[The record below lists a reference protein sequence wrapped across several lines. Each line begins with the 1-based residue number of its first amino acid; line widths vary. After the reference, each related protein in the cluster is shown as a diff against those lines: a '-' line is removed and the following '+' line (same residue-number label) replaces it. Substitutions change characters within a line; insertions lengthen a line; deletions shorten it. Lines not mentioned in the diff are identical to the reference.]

1 MGPMTFVLEGRFA
14 DRDTWS
20 PTRCPIA
27 KAFSV
32 IGTRSAILVLREAY
46 YGTRRF
52 DDFARRVGLTDS
64 AAAGRLRELV
74 EAGLFEKVA
83 YQEPGQRTRYEYHL
97 TQMGRDLMPAIVA
110 LISWGDTYLQGDD
123 GPALALT
130 HLGCGEEVVVEVRC
144 QAGHVLAPGDIAV
157 RPGGK
162 RPSRGSPA
170 ARTPGGDAS
179 AEPTP
184 GTSPPG
190 DPPAAGRPKRDAP
203 GAPE

>member
-14 DRDTWS
+14 DRDTWT

-64 AAAGRLRELV
+64 AAAARLRELV
-74 EAGLFEKVA
+74 EAGLFEKAA

-97 TQMGRDLMPAIVA
+97 TQMGRDLMPAIAA
-110 LISWGDTYLQGDD
+110 LIAWGDTYLQGED

-130 HLGCGEEVVVEVRC
+130 HLGCGKDIAIEVRC
-144 QAGHVLAPGDIAV
+144 QAGHVLGPGEIAV
-157 RPGGK
+157 HPGGK
-162 RPSRGSPA
+162 RTSRSS
-170 ARTPGGDAS
+170 PGGRAPGGS
-179 AEPTP
+179 ALAEPASRR
-184 GTSPPG
+184 GASG
-190 DPPAAGRPKRDAP
+190 DPTAGTHPKRDAW

>member
-1 MGPMTFVLEGRFA
+1 MTFVLEGRFA

-64 AAAGRLRELV
+64 AAAARLRELV

-110 LISWGDTYLQGDD
+110 LIAWGDTYLQGDD

-130 HLGCGEEVVVEVRC
+130 HLGCGEAVVVEVSC

-157 RPGGK
+157 RPMGK
-162 RPSRGSPA
+162 RPSHSSPA
-170 ARTPGGDAS
+170 ARTAGGNAP
-179 AEPTP
+179 AEPTSP
-184 GTSPPG
+184 GVPVNPTTG
-190 DPPAAGRPKRDAP
+190 THQERDAP
-203 GAPE
+203 GAPQ

>member
-14 DRDTWS
+14 DRDTWT

-64 AAAGRLRELV
+64 AAAARLRELV

-110 LISWGDTYLQGDD
+110 LIAWGDTYLQGDD

-130 HLGCGEEVVVEVRC
+130 HLGCGEDVAIEARC
-144 QAGHVLAPGDIAV
+144 KAGHVLGPGEIAV
-157 RPGGK
+157 RPGAK
-162 RPSRGSPA
+162 RSSRSSPA
-170 ARTPGGDAS
+170 ARAPGGRAS
-179 AEPTP
+179 TGSTP
-184 GTSPPG
+184 GTSTPG
-190 DPPAAGRPKRDAP
+190 DLPASRRQERDAR
-203 GAPE
+203 GGSQ

>member
-1 MGPMTFVLEGRFA
+1 MTFVLEGRFA
-14 DRDTWS
+14 DRDTWT

-64 AAAGRLRELV
+64 AAAARLRELV
-74 EAGLFEKVA
+74 EAGLLEKAA

-110 LISWGDTYLQGDD
+110 LAAWGDTYLQGDD

-130 HLGCGEEVVVEVRC
+130 HLNCGKDVAVEVRC
-144 QAGHVLAPGDIAV
+144 QAGHVLGPGDIAV
-157 RPGGK
+157 HPQAKRTSGHSPGG
-162 RPSRGSPA
+162 STPA
-170 ARTPGGDAS
+170 K
-179 AEPTP
+179 PTP
-184 GTSPPG
+184 RGREPG
-190 DPPAAGRPKRDAP
+190 DPTAGTHDKLDAR
-203 GAPE
+203 GVAE